1 MKSAIFTSFDHSLSL
16 AQAVPMIREAG
27 FEVIAIG
34 ASPTRPGYTTAA
46 GRAEIR
52 QLVAQHGLAIDS
64 VHAPFPEGDRLF
76 SLDEA
81 ERLESI
87 RQCQLAL
94 DAAAELDGKIVVI
107 HLLVPYDIPDGEARS
122 QMIDHGHRSVEA
134 LADHAAAR
142 GVKLALENGQRLRY
156 DQVLIG
162 LLNEFDVPHVGLCYD
177 SGHENVQGTC
187 FDLLERFGHRLL
199 TFHIHDNEGADT
211 HTLPGEGTTD
221 WEQFRRVLRGLD
233 YAGNLLV
240 ESSTGNSR
248 FKGPAAFLAEAWQ
261 QAERLRQPL
270 P

>member
-1 MKSAIFTSFDHSLSL
+1 MKTAIFTSFDPALPL
-16 AQAVPMIREAG
+16 AQAVGMIREAG
-27 FEVIAIG
+27 FEAIAIG
-34 ASPTRPGYTTAA
+34 ANRSRPGYTTAA

-52 QLVAQHGLAIDS
+52 QLVAQHGLEIDS

-87 RQCQLAL
+87 RQCQVAL
-94 DAAAELDGKIVVI
+94 DAAAELAGRMVVI
-107 HLLVPYDIPDGEARS
+107 HLIQPYDVPEGEART
-122 QMIDHGHRSVEA
+122 QMVDHGRRSVAA
-134 LADHAAAR
+134 LVDHAAAR
-142 GVKLALENGQRLRY
+142 DVKLALENGQRLRY

-162 LLNEFDVPHVGLCYD
+162 LLNEFDTPHVGLCYD

-199 TFHIHDNEGADT
+199 TLHIHDNEGADT

-221 WEQFRRVLRGLD
+221 WEQFRRVLHGLD
-233 YAGNLLV
+233 YAGNLLI
-240 ESSTGNSR
+240 ESGTANSH
-248 FKGPAAFLAEAWQ
+248 FKDPDAFLAEAWQ
-261 QAERLRQPL
+261 QAEQLRQPL